1 MIALNPAIQNLAF
14 VSYAVACAV
23 LLTHLQTIWLY
34 SGFVR
39 SKTGTAPNPEDA
51 RGKTTVRDADPP
63 EVARVLRVHANGQAS
78 VYPFLFLGLVYVLAG
93 GSADFAAWDFG
104 IFAAARILHS
114 VAYLAGRQPWRS
126 IFYATSTAAF
136 LALLV
141 QIVALLSKGAP
152 SSY

>member
-1 MIALNPAIQNLAF
+1 MTALNPAIQTPTLVA
-14 VSYAVACAV
+14 YAVACAV
-23 LLTHLQTIWLY
+23 LLTHLQGIWLY

-51 RGKTTVRDADPP
+51 HGKTTVRDADPP